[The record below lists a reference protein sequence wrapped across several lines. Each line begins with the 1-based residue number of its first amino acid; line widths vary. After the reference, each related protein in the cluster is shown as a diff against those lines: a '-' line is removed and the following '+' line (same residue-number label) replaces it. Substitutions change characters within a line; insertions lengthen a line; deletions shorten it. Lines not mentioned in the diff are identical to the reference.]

1 MAYIHKCFTNPDGT
15 WDEDAGGT
23 EIELLAAV
31 QATLRTAVFGNG
43 RTFWLKDDSDIHEDA
58 SGVMV
63 ASIYCTECEKFIVDF
78 NSDYVN
84 GKSLSDVE
92 DALTE
97 GEFEKD
103 GIVWMEE

>member
-1 MAYIHKCFTNPDGT
+1 
-15 WDEDAGGT
+15 
-23 EIELLAAV
+23 
-31 QATLRTAVFGNG
+31 
-43 RTFWLKDDSDIHEDA
+43 
-58 SGVMV
+58 MV
-63 ASIYCTECEKFIVDF
+63 ASIYCSECEKFVVDF